1 MRLQRANRSE
11 ELTKELI
18 NGCFLEHYFT
28 SGTSHSDEQLNVLT
42 LRAKVAHTLLQNGV
56 AINCLEEK
64 GNSLRVLLESGCG
77 VSLPRKEV
85 SGAIPLDDPA

>member
-1 MRLQRANRSE
+1 MRLQRATRSE

-28 SGTSHSDEQLNVLT
+28 SGTSPSDKQLNVLT
-42 LRAKVAHTLLQNGV
+42 LRAKVAHKLLQNGV
-56 AINCLEEK
+56 AFNCLKEK

-85 SGAIPLDDPA
+85 SGAIPLDGPA